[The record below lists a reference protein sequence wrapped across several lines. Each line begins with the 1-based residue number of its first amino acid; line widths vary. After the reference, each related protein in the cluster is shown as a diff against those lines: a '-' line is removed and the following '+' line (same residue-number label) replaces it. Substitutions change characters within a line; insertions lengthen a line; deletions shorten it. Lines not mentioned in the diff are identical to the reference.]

1 MIKNNSKIPRFSDEG
16 WHSQKQ
22 PSGPVEKKKE
32 KPFFVS
38 SSKAPAKFSFLLL

>member
-1 MIKNNSKIPRFSDEG
+1 MIKNNTKIPRFSDEG

-32 KPFFVS
+32 KPLVS
-38 SSKAPAKFSFLLL
+38 SSKAPTKFSFLLL